1 MLEAPA
7 ALRLGE
13 CIYHLAQGGVDTVVS
28 FSQAEQ
34 AIRYAEWRER
44 AEAEEQTR
52 WTRLAEL
59 MLSGLDDPISFG
71 NACHI
76 GDPDA

>member
-1 MLEAPA
+1 MLETPPA
-7 ALRLGE
+7 LKGGE
-13 CIYHLAQGGVDTVVS
+13 CVYHAAMCGVPVTLRE
-28 FSQAEQ
+28 AEH
-34 AIRYAEWRER
+34 AFRYAEWREQ
-44 AEAEEQTR
+44 AKAEEQTR